1 MKVGLFIPCLVDQF
15 FPNTGIALVKLLKK
29 SKIDFEYPNEQTCCG
44 QPLYN
49 TGYQKNCLPIA
60 KRFIDIFI
68 KYDYIIAPS
77 GSCLSMVKNNYLNLK
92 FENKYNQ
99 LSRTLSTKVFEF
111 SEFFVNIL
119 NYTNFESK
127 FIGKATYHHS
137 CHLLRE
143 LNIKDEPRILMK
155 NVKGLELIES
165 ENHNKCCG
173 FGGTF
178 SVKYSDLSDSMGLDK
193 ADGIIKTNVDFV
205 IASDDSCLMQ
215 IKDALQ
221 KRKSKIKTIHLAEV
235 LAEGL

>member
-15 FPNTGIALVKLLKK
+15 FPDTAIALVKLLKK
-29 SKIDFEYPNEQTCCG
+29 SKIDFEYPDQQTCCG

-77 GSCLSMVKNNYLNLK
+77 GSCLSMVKNNYPNLK
-92 FENKYNQ
+92 FEDKYEQ
-99 LSRTLSTKVFEF
+99 LSKILAGKVFEF
-111 SEFFVNIL
+111 SEFFVKIL
-119 NYTNFESK
+119 NYTDFESK
-127 FIGKATYHHS
+127 FIGKATYHDS

-143 LNIKDEPRILMK
+143 LNIKNEPRILMK
-155 NVKGLELIES
+155 NVKGLELVES
-165 ENHNKCCG
+165 NNHDKCCG

-178 SVKYSDLSDSMGLDK
+178 SVKYPDLSDSMGIDK
-193 ADGIIKTNVDFV
+193 ADDIIDTNVDFV
-205 IASDDSCLMQ
+205 IANDDSCLMQ

-221 KRKSKIKTIHLAEV
+221 KRKSKIKTIHLAQV